1 MLGFSIA
8 VLAGSFINGMTA
20 LGGGILLLAVM
31 TPLFPPAVLIPLH
44 GIIQLI
50 SNSSRIVFSLK
61 QINYKI
67 FISFTLGAAIGSAAG
82 IPFTVKLDQFFFTI
96 ILSAAILF
104 FTWFPG
110 IKKITEFRGKFFS
123 VGAVC
128 SFLSLFIGATG
139 PLSTPF
145 FVNSEL
151 NKETYVPTK
160 SACQIPIHIFKLIV
174 YLISGFVVSDWIFE
188 ILVAVP
194 FVFAGTFLGRKAAL
208 YFDESRY
215 RLLLKCVI
223 TFFALRML
231 YKVFF

>member
-1 MLGFSIA
+1 MIGFSIA

-61 QINYKI
+61 KINYRI
-67 FISFTLGAAIGSAAG
+67 FISFTLGAALGAAAG
-82 IPFTVKLDQFFFTI
+82 IPFTVKLDKFYFTI

-110 IKKITEFRGKFFS
+110 IKKITEFKSKFFT

-145 FVNSEL
+145 FVNSDL
-151 NKETYVPTK
+151 NKDTYVPTK
-160 SACQIPIHIFKLIV
+160 SACQVPIHIFKIIV
-174 YLISGFVVSDWIFE
+174 YILSGFIVSDWIFE
-188 ILVAVP
+188 ILIAVP
-194 FVFAGTFLGRKAAL
+194 FVLAGTFLGRKAASC
-208 YFDESRY
+208 FDEKKY
-215 RLLLKCVI
+215 RIFLKCVI

-231 YKVFF
+231 YKIFF